1 MCVANGLGVSN
12 IEAPDYDCPKSLK
25 ASQAMEDYDFPAPKG
40 GPWRCGVPLPP
51 HQNIRDPPGK
61 SQSSSPNSGSG
72 YSADASSGSPESSAL
87 PGKLPGNRDDGA
99 ELLDYDIP
107 KPHPS
112 HSVARQQ
119 PAVNLE
125 DELREIDGLIR
136 EVQQTRVSQGSA
148 SLAATTNRN
157 TLDGFEM
164 HGLGKSASHGME
176 SKRSSSSNQETLSS
190 QSGSNDNLGVWDDVS
205 FEEESEGSDELE
217 GGVRGG
223 GDGGEEGG
231 AMLDSWIKELESG
244 IQGMT
249 EVAGIPATQ
258 SEVLYILYVIGW
270 DNLGGGLQYWF
281 YYSAFCLSVL
291 HTENVASIRC
301 INFSKI

>member
-1 MCVANGLGVSN
+1 MCVANGLGGSN
-12 IEAPDYDCPKSLK
+12 IEAPDYDFPKSLK
-25 ASQAMEDYDFPAPKG
+25 ASQAMEDYDFPAHKR
-40 GPWRCGVPLPP
+40 GPRRSEVPPP
-51 HQNIRDPPGK
+51 PCQNIRDPSRK
-61 SQSSSPNSGSG
+61 SQSSSPNSGSA

-87 PGKLPGNRDDGA
+87 PGKLPGTRDDGA
-99 ELLDYDIP
+99 ELPDYDIP

-125 DELREIDGLIR
+125 DELQEIDGLIR
-136 EVQQTRVSQGSA
+136 EVQQTHVSQGST
-148 SLAATTNRN
+148 SPLATTNRN

-164 HGLGKSASHGME
+164 HGLGKIASHGME

-223 GDGGEEGG
+223 GEEGG
-231 AMLDSWIKELESG
+231 VMLDSWIKELESG
-244 IQGMT
+244 IQSMT
-249 EVAGIPATQ
+249 EVAGVPATQ
-258 SEVLYILYVIGW
+258 SEVLYMYVCGEE
-270 DNLGGGLQYWF
+270 GRAVFGVSCCAVSTVYVRQ
-281 YYSAFCLSVL
+281 
-291 HTENVASIRC
+291 
-301 INFSKI
+301 K